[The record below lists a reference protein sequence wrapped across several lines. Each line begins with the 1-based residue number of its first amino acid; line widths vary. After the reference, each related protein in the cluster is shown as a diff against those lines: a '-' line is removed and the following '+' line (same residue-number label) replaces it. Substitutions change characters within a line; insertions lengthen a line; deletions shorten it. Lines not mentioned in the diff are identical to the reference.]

1 MAANKGRCEDS
12 RVVGNDLIRVACAED
27 QAFVYVPPRL
37 DRPYLEDVLSAWLG
51 RRVGIRRCRTT
62 NLCALVWG
70 GVSHSGATVLR
81 LAVEFEDGDSLDVAA
96 KILCP
101 DSVNL
106 FKLDRRFSGRLAEVA
121 WAEWWGRQEVRW
133 APKVYATRADVAARE
148 FWILQEYFPQVG
160 WPETVSADSKCF
172 TRDRGL
178 SLMSHAAD
186 VHAHSRARIGELAAL
201 FPDDWPGLTFL
212 AADVAEAMADASFLA
227 GLGVSD
233 HERAVI
239 DRCLQAVE
247 RRPGWVDE
255 WELVCVTAD
264 IAPDNVGVRRVG
276 TVEEVV
282 TFDWGTAS
290 LAPMEAEIYVLLW
303 RLKDG
308 AEAEKAD
315 LVRFYLDEYA
325 ARTGRTI
332 AHDRFMARVVWAQFI
347 QHLGRIAGCVKGLR
361 WVPGVTGPRDYIH
374 VCVELCE
381 RLLPQLPGD

>member
-1 MAANKGRCEDS
+1 
-12 RVVGNDLIRVACAED
+12 
-27 QAFVYVPPRL
+27 
-37 DRPYLEDVLSAWLG
+37 
-51 RRVGIRRCRTT
+51 
-62 NLCALVWG
+62 
-70 GVSHSGATVLR
+70 
-81 LAVEFEDGDSLDVAA
+81 
-96 KILCP
+96 
-101 DSVNL
+101 
-106 FKLDRRFSGRLAEVA
+106 
-121 WAEWWGRQEVRW
+121 
-133 APKVYATRADVAARE
+133 
-148 FWILQEYFPQVG
+148 
-160 WPETVSADSKCF
+160 
-172 TRDRGL
+172 
-178 SLMSHAAD
+178 
-186 VHAHSRARIGELAAL
+186 
-201 FPDDWPGLTFL
+201 
-212 AADVAEAMADASFLA
+212 
-227 GLGVSD
+227 
-233 HERAVI
+233 
-239 DRCLQAVE
+239 
-247 RRPGWVDE
+247 
-255 WELVCVTAD
+255 VCVTAD

-332 AHDRFMARVVWAQFI
+332 AHDRFMARVVWAQFV